1 MTDIATYSST
11 NHQHGIDT
19 NLLHQHD
26 VLDNKI
32 YFWEILQSHTDRLKQ
47 YYNDEET
54 RIKNTLSRLD
64 NGSIE
69 NEDALVLLAMVRAQ
83 VVCLLEYITHNLE
96 LFATSVLTFD
106 EHHNVDTYEEE
117 MTYFQDTYAF
127 IDGDRLHTILKYID
141 EWSLD
146 IEQGNTQE
154 QKLPFLDESD
164 HVNKRRNSSRSISSR
179 SSRRSSVKS
188 EASGKKNSKGIV
200 RGLTRRISLSKLF
213 VSPKQSSAWR
223 IL

>member
-1 MTDIATYSST
+1 MTDIATYSSST
-11 NHQHGIDT
+11 SHQHDIDT

-141 EWSLD
+141 DWSLD

-154 QKLPFLDESD
+154 RKVLDESAR
-164 HVNKRRNSSRSISSR
+164 VNKRRNSSRSISSR
-179 SSRRSSVKS
+179 SSRRSSVRS
-188 EASGKKNSKGIV
+188 ETSEKNRKGIV
-200 RGLTRRISLSKLF
+200 RGLARRISLSKLF
-213 VSPKQSSAWR
+213 VSCKQSSAWKR
-223 IL
+223 L

>member
-11 NHQHGIDT
+11 NQNQGIDT

-26 VLDNKI
+26 VLDNKNC
-32 YFWEILQSHTDRLKQ
+32 FWELLESHTDRLKQ

-54 RIKNTLSRLD
+54 RIKITLSRLD

-69 NEDALVLLAMVRAQ
+69 NEDALVLLAMIRAQ

-106 EHHNVDTYEEE
+106 EYHHVDTYEEE

-141 EWSLD
+141 EWTLN
-146 IEQGNTQE
+146 IERGNSCTTGE
-154 QKLPFLDESD
+154 RRESNQSAR
-164 HVNKRRNSSRSISSR
+164 VNNRRNSSRSISSR
-179 SSRRSSVKS
+179 SSSRSSVRS
-188 EASGKKNSKGIV
+188 QESKKSKGV
-200 RGLTRRISLSKLF
+200 RCPLLSRLFSFF
-213 VSPKQSSAWR
+213 VSPKKLSAWR
-223 IL
+223 RM

>member
-1 MTDIATYSST
+1 MTDIATYSSST
-11 NHQHGIDT
+11 NLHQGIDT
-19 NLLHQHD
+19 NLLLHQHD

-32 YFWEILQSHTDRLKQ
+32 CFWEILQSHTDRLKQ

-64 NGSIE
+64 NDSIE

-83 VVCLLEYITHNLE
+83 VVCLLEYITRNLE

-141 EWSLD
+141 EWTLD
-146 IEQGNTQE
+146 IEKGNTGNAC
-154 QKLPFLDESD
+154 
-164 HVNKRRNSSRSISSR
+164 NKRGNSSRSIGSR
-179 SSRRSSVKS
+179 CSRRSSVRS
-188 EASGKKNSKGIV
+188 ETSGKNKKA
-200 RGLTRRISLSKLF
+200 TRRISLSKLF
-213 VSPKQSSAWR
+213 VSRKQSSSWMM